1 MDFGGTELPVVSDET
16 VTLASIAD
24 DNGLFSIV
32 AMDQRNTL
40 KKMYTELGL
49 TADEAEMRQ
58 LKADVVAALSPHA
71 SGFLLDPTIGIPAI
85 EKSDTL
91 SGDCGLLVA
100 ADPEKRETYKG
111 EPRTLYDEDKNAE
124 WVKSL
129 GGKALKFLVR
139 MNPGRKFA
147 SGEPDLSQETLDVVQ
162 LIIDDCRK
170 AGVPSVIENLVY
182 KLPDDTEFTP
192 EAKAEA
198 IIRSA
203 ELLNALQPSMLKLE
217 YPGSPARCQELASI
231 LTVPWAVL
239 SAGVPF
245 DEFTTVLKVSC
256 DEGGAAGFI
265 AGRAVWR
272 ESISLKGQE
281 REKFLREVA
290 VPRLNTCVASIQ
302 GKAQPWHS

>member
-1 MDFGGTELPVVSDET
+1 MNFGGTELTVVSDET

-24 DNGLFSIV
+24 NNGLFSIV

-49 TADEAEMRQ
+49 AANETEMRQ
-58 LKADVVAALSPHA
+58 LKADVVTALSPHA

-85 EKSDTL
+85 ENNDAL
-91 SGDCGLLVA
+91 FGRCGLLVA
-100 ADPEKRETYKG
+100 ADPEQRETYQG
-111 EPRTLYDEDKNAE
+111 EPRTLYDEKKNAE

-139 MNPGRKFA
+139 MNPRREVA
-147 SGEPDLSQETLDVVQ
+147 IGEPDLTQETLDVVR
-162 LIIDDCRK
+162 LIIEDCKR
-170 AGVPSVIENLVY
+170 AGIPSVIENLVY
-182 KLPDDTEFTP
+182 QLPNETEFTP
-192 EAKAEA
+192 KAKAEA

-203 ELLNALQPSMLKLE
+203 ELLNTLQPSMLKLE
-217 YPGSPARCQELASI
+217 YPGSAATCQKLASV

-256 DEGGAAGFI
+256 DDGGAAGFI

-272 ESISLKGQE
+272 ESIALEGQE
-281 REKFLREVA
+281 RATFLRDVA